1 MERRN
6 YYDGA
11 AYIQDVC
18 GEYGFKDEM
27 EKVRTVENEM
37 NNFSLKIMF
46 TGGFSAGK
54 SAAVNMLLEKDLL
67 IEKQTPETAI
77 ASELVFDNSEYI
89 EAVSGNSRVTY
100 NISEAGNISP
110 NSCDYLVWH
119 INNPQLRALKGYTI
133 VDMPG
138 FNSGLKNHNNAILR
152 YAGNGNAYVVVVD
165 CEEGEI
171 KDSLSEFMN
180 EIRNYENNVAVVVSK
195 TDKKPADQ
203 IEEIKNNVKF
213 SAENIFGFDVNVAAV
228 SKFDSGSKDK
238 LFDLISSFDKESIF
252 AQTFGYRLTELCDR
266 CIIGLNGIKR
276 GLSLNDDEINAE
288 IAAREK
294 NKAELERRL
303 ADEEKKLSRKMESV
317 VKPQIID
324 DAREVLYNNTDGLV
338 SAALSGG
345 NALSAKINDLLR
357 STLVSSTRQH
367 VEVTFGEFAE
377 GFSVSDIM
385 PVSEIDTDK
394 TIAKINSANKIISSI
409 ADKSLEN
416 SKNGEAGIYKAITG
430 TLAVVT
436 SFVAP
441 WLELIIIFLPEIVG
455 LFSGIF
461 AASEEKKRREQARSK
476 IVNEVIPTIISKLET
491 NSSIDESLN
500 EMKNQMLDEV
510 RETINARIQAE
521 MDGLSRARQKAEENR
536 SKYEEKI
543 SEIDETIAHLKNI
556 IKSV

>member
-6 YYDGA
+6 YYDGT

-27 EKVRTVENEM
+27 EKARAVEKEM
-37 NNFSLKIMF
+37 DDFSLKIMF

-54 SAAVNMLLEKDLL
+54 SAAVNMLLERDLL

-77 ASELVFDNSEYI
+77 ASELVFDNREYI
-89 EAVSGNSRVTY
+89 EAVSGDSRVSY
-100 NISEAGNISP
+100 NISDAGHISP
-110 NSCDYLVWH
+110 DSCDYLVWH
-119 INNPQLRALKGYTI
+119 INNPQLRALKGYTV

-138 FNSGLKNHNNAILR
+138 FNSGLRNHNNAILR

-180 EIRNYENNVAVVVSK
+180 EIRNYDNNVAVVVSK
-195 TDKKPADQ
+195 TDKKLPEQ
-203 IEEIKNNVKF
+203 IGEITDNVKF
-213 SAENIFGFDVNVAAV
+213 SAENIFGFDVNVAAI
-228 SKFDSGSKDK
+228 SKKDSGSKDK

-252 AQTFGYRLTELCDR
+252 AQTFGYRISELCDR

-276 GLSLNDDEINAE
+276 GLSLNEDEINAE
-288 IAAREK
+288 ISAHEK

-303 ADEEKKLSRKMESV
+303 ADEEKKLSKKMTSV

-324 DAREVLYNNTDGLV
+324 DAREILYNNAEGLAN
-338 SAALSGG
+338 AALSGG
-345 NALSAKINDLLR
+345 NALSAKVNDLLR
-357 STLVSSTRQH
+357 NTLVSSARQH
-367 VEVTFGEFAE
+367 IEVTFNEFAE
-377 GFSVSDIM
+377 GFSVNDIM
-385 PVSEIDTDK
+385 PMSEIDTDE
-394 TIAKINSANKIISSI
+394 TIAKVNRANKIISSI
-409 ADKSLEN
+409 ADN
-416 SKNGEAGIYKAITG
+416 PNAAGVYKAVTG

-436 SFVAP
+436 SVVAP
-441 WLELIIIFLPEIVG
+441 WLELVIIFLPEIVG
-455 LFSGIF
+455 MFSSIF
-461 AASEEKKRREQARSK
+461 AASEEKKRKEQAHSK
-476 IVNEVIPTIISKLET
+476 IINEVIPTIIGKLEA
-491 NSSIDESLN
+491 SDSIDESLD

-521 MDGLSRARQKAEENR
+521 MEGLSSAKQKADENR

-543 SEIDETIAHLKNI
+543 SAIDEAISRLKNI
-556 IKSV
+556 IKSF